1 MSERNIAVPAAYLI
15 LERDGKILL
24 ARRFQT
30 GFQDG
35 NYGLP
40 SGHVDEGELPVET
53 MIREAKEEVGI
64 DLNEDDLEF
73 VHVTYELPHDET
85 GNRVDFYF
93 KTKNWTGEPAI
104 MEPHKCDELLWASL
118 DTLPE
123 NVIPKVRLAL
133 ESVRDRQP
141 FAEVG

>member
-1 MSERNIAVPAAYLI
+1 MSERNIAVPAAYVI

-40 SGHVDEGELPVET
+40 SGHIDEGELPVET

-93 KTKNWTGEPAI
+93 KAKNWSGEPQI
-104 MEPHKCDELLWASL
+104 MEPHKCDELLWVSL
-118 DTLPE
+118 DQLPE

-133 ESVRDRQP
+133 ESIRDGQP